1 MFALSQHKL
10 EKAVLYD
17 NKVEDFHVSGWNLL
31 SNYKTILVH
40 EYGVIIWVRD
50 SIKDIIKNRLKN
62 K

>member
-1 MFALSQHKL
+1 LLGLNQYKV
-10 EKAVLYD
+10 EQEVLYD
-17 NKVEDFHVSGWNLL
+17 NKVEDFHVLGWNLL

>member
-1 MFALSQHKL
+1 LFGLSQNKI

-17 NKVEDFHVSGWNLL
+17 NKVENFHLLGWNLL

-40 EYGVIIWVRD
+40 EYGVIIWMRD

>member
-1 MFALSQHKL
+1 LFALSQYKV
-10 EKAVLYD
+10 EQEVLYD

-40 EYGVIIWVRD
+40 EYGVIIWMRD